1 MRIHRPYWTTLIIG
15 KLAFI
20 SMLLRCL
27 IVFRRIAAVASFT
40 GLHRFPQG
48 RNFKQ
53 WTGDDSKALMKVS
66 DLRFLQPVTKTNV
79 RNIGLST
86 SY

>member
-1 MRIHRPYWTTLIIG
+1 MRIRRPYWTTLIIG

-20 SMLLRCL
+20 SMLLCCL
-27 IVFRRIAAVASFT
+27 IVFRRIAAVASFA
-40 GLHRFPQG
+40 GLRRFPQG

-53 WTGDDSKALMKVS
+53 WTRDDSKALMKVS
-66 DLRFLQPVTKTNV
+66 DVRFLQPVTKTNV